1 MEQPETVEGLERTCY
16 CGEVRPEHLGGEIIL
31 FGWVH
36 RSRDHGGVIFVDL
49 RDREGIVQ
57 VKFDPSNDADL
68 HARADKL
75 RPEWVIAVVG
85 RVERRPKGME
95 NPKLPTGEVEVVAS
109 ELRIL
114 AESKPPQFQIEDDT
128 DAGEAARLTYR
139 YIDLRRPVMLER
151 LRARNRITS
160 AVRNYFDSLGFV
172 DVETPF
178 LTRSTPEGAR
188 DYLVPSRRN
197 PGKFFALP
205 QSPQLFKQILMIS
218 GLDRYYQIVR
228 CMRDEDLRE
237 DRQPEFTQIDVE
249 MSFVTPEK
257 IMDIMEGM
265 LAKCFE
271 AVGLEPPETPFPRLT
286 YKEAIDSYGVDN
298 PDVRYGLEHR
308 VVTDLFTESEFSVF
322 RDVASKGG
330 LIKAVNAKGAGSF
343 SRKEIDDLT
352 SQVGELGLKG
362 LAYIKVNPGEWQSPI
377 VKFFGEKEK
386 QGLAERL
393 GAEPGD
399 LVLFGADPDPRV
411 VNRALGWLR
420 KKLAEKLGLID
431 ENEKKPVWIVE
442 FPMFE
447 YDTDERRWTALH
459 HPFTSP
465 RPEDVDKLES
475 DPGAAMS
482 QAYDVVLNGHEI
494 GGGSIRINTPQ
505 LQGRVFRALGI
516 DEKEARERFGFLL
529 DALEQGAPPHG
540 GIAFGL
546 DRLVMILAGAS
557 SLREVIAFPKT
568 QKPQCLL
575 TGAPTGVDP
584 KQLVELHL
592 RSTAGPEG
600 ESG

>member
-1 MEQPETVEGLERTCY
+1 MKELETVEGLERTCY
-16 CGEVRPEHLGGEIIL
+16 CGEVGPEHLGSEVTL

-36 RSRDHGGVIFVDL
+36 RSRDHGGVIFVDM

-68 HARADKL
+68 HAKADRL
-75 RPEWVIAVVG
+75 RSEWVIAVKG
-85 RVERRPKGME
+85 KVERRPEGME
-95 NPKLPTGEVEVVAS
+95 NPKLATGEVEVVAG

-114 AESKPPQFQIEDDT
+114 AESKPPPFPVENDS
-128 DAGEAARLTYR
+128 DAGETARLTYR
-139 YIDLRRPVMLER
+139 YIDLRRPVMLRR
-151 LRARNRITS
+151 LRARNRIAS

-172 DVETPF
+172 EVETPF
-178 LTRSTPEGAR
+178 LTKSTPEGAR

-249 MSFVTPEK
+249 MSFVTPEQV
-257 IMDIMEGM
+257 MAVMEGM
-265 LAKCFE
+265 LVRAFE
-271 AVGLEPPETPFPRLT
+271 AAGIEPPATPFPRLT
-286 YKEAIDSYGVDN
+286 YKEAMDKYGVDN

-308 VVTDLFTESEFSVF
+308 VITDLFTESEFSVF
-322 RDVASKGG
+322 RGVASKGG
-330 LIKAVNAKGAGSF
+330 LIKAVNAKGAASF

-362 LAYIKVNPGEWQSPI
+362 LAYIKVNPDGWQSPI

-386 QGLAERL
+386 QGLTERL
-393 GAEPGD
+393 EPEPGD
-399 LVLFGADPDPRV
+399 LILFGADADPRV

-420 KKLAEKLGLID
+420 KKLAEKLNLID
-431 ENEKKPVWIVE
+431 ENVKKPVWIVE

-465 RPEDVDKLES
+465 KPGDLDKLES
-475 DPGAAMS
+475 DPGAVMS

-494 GGGSIRINTPQ
+494 GGGSIRINTPE
-505 LQGRVFRALGI
+505 LQNRVFRALGI
-516 DEKEARERFGFLL
+516 GEEEARDRFGFLL
-529 DALEQGAPPHG
+529 DALEHGAPPHG

-546 DRLVMILAGAS
+546 DRLVMILTGAS

-575 TGAPTGVDP
+575 TGAPSTVDP
-584 KQLVELHL
+584 RQLAELHL
-592 RSTAGPEG
+592 RSSAVPEKETG
-600 ESG
+600 